1 MGSCCSRRADG
12 DRLSTKA
19 KARQASIRLRKANA
33 AAAAEADAGRFGTA
47 PHPSNNNTAEK
58 QDPTD
63 APTDDPTDAPTPATG
78 SASCPQSADTGAAV
92 ALNAPITAVENPL
105 CPLYRLENDVDPATA
120 IVRKCADVDIN
131 TTPSPPL
138 GDGVVSASVSVAR
151 TTPPDDPPMS
161 GHSIASPP
169 AAQPQPASPGQRRNR
184 GELHHGG
191 EGAEQLPETGPE
203 VLAADGTAVLN
214 EVVGDPGRPALPVL
228 VHSHPHLVGRFGDRG
243 AFPSMQ
249 SLGGGWRCDGCN
261 TGCQHAAGEP
271 GTKSER
277 FRCTRGCD
285 FDVCGGCI
293 ATVPEG
299 AATAA
304 EAAWGALGAGARDNG
319 GPPAAMFLAH
329 MARQQPTAG
338 TLMGQVVGAFVCPG
352 CTAVY
357 PDPAAADGCIRD
369 RGCLD
374 DPASSMAEMVAA
386 AEASG
391 QGVAEAQLHCETAP
405 PAVHAWIG
413 GEGRADGDV
422 EAAYGSAA
430 KWLTKALR
438 LCHLDPEL
446 KRRVRQL
453 LAVGDFTQNLAFRG
467 HFQPL
472 KAACRLVLSERG
484 MVLARRHEAQKLDRL
499 LGRAAVQP
507 HVRWHPTW
515 CPDSGGDGGGVSQ
528 LQLLPAPSSLYNFD
542 DAGRC
547 DEEVYL
553 HSVMLA
559 AAVIDP
565 LFQDRVRCIAAEAG
579 NGE

>member
-12 DRLSTKA
+12 DRLSPKA

-33 AAAAEADAGRFGTA
+33 AAAAEADAGRFGA
-47 PHPSNNNTAEK
+47 PHLSNNNTAEK
-58 QDPTD
+58 QE
-63 APTDDPTDAPTPATG
+63 AGVSPTPATG

-92 ALNAPITAVENPL
+92 ALNAPSTTAVETPL
-105 CPLYRLENDVDPATA
+105 CPLHRLENDADPATA
-120 IVRKCADVDIN
+120 IVYERKCADVDIDIN
-131 TTPSPPL
+131 TIPSPPL
-138 GDGVVSASVSVAR
+138 GDGIVSASVSVAR
-151 TTPPDDPPMS
+151 TTPPDDPPKS

-169 AAQPQPASPGQRRNR
+169 TAQ
-184 GELHHGG
+184 
-191 EGAEQLPETGPE
+191 PE

-214 EVVGDPGRPALPVL
+214 AVVGDPGRPALLVL

-249 SLGGGWRCDGCN
+249 SLGGGWRCDGCG
-261 TGCQHAAGEP
+261 TGCQNAAGEP

-293 ATVPEG
+293 AIVPEG

-304 EAAWGALGAGARDNG
+304 EAAWGALGAGGRDNV
-319 GPPAAMFLAH
+319 GPPATTFLAH
-329 MARQQPTAG
+329 VARQQPSAG
-338 TLMGQVVGAFVCPG
+338 TLMGQVVGAFACPG

-422 EAAYGSAA
+422 EAAYSSAA
-430 KWLTKALR
+430 TWLTKALQ

-472 KAACRLVLSERG
+472 KAACRSVLSERG
-484 MVLARRHEAQKLDRL
+484 MVLARRHEAQKLGRL

-515 CPDSGGDGGGVSQ
+515 CPDGGSDGGGVSQ
-528 LQLLPAPSSLYNFD
+528 LQLLPAPPSLYNFD

-565 LFQDRVRCIAAEAG
+565 LFQGRVRCIAAEAG